1 MQSNNIKI
9 MKKTI
14 KKIEPVLNKSL
25 NKVESFIQ
33 SRPGVN
39 FLFGALFEA
48 FDGLIRSSKDTAG
61 TQPFIRNQMDAKQYM
76 GGVLVALLL
85 GWVVPAIYFFGFM
98 CVVPKLIVSF
108 VIGVFIVDVLWVIL
122 AREERINEGGFVTC
136 LFIPAFLPPQAPLW
150 LIGVGAGVSI
160 LFRNILGGVGNNLVN
175 PALFGRLILTI
186 CFPTMVV
193 SGWQEPFIGMPTFQ
207 SLKSGIDAVTH
218 ATPLIAFKE
227 TGEVTSYIS
236 LLIGANAGSLGET
249 CRIALIVTGIWLCKK
264 RIANWRI
271 PVAYLGSVFIFA
283 ALFSLILGEAVAP
296 PMFQLLSG
304 GLIFGAFF
312 MATDPITTT
321 YSQIGKWI
329 FSIGCGFLTV
339 VLRNFT
345 PIPEGVMYAILLM
358 NLVGVPIQSIVLK
371 IKYRV

>member
-1 MQSNNIKI
+1 
-9 MKKTI
+9 MKDI
-14 KKIEPVLNKSL
+14 VKKIEPILNKNL

-33 SRPGVN
+33 SRPKVN

-48 FDGLIRSSKDTAG
+48 FDGLIRSSKDTAQA
-61 TQPFIRNQMDAKQYM
+61 QPFIRNQMDVKQYM
-76 GGVLVALLL
+76 GGILAALFF
-85 GWVVPAIYFFGFM
+85 GWVVPAIYFFGFI
-98 CVVPKLIVSF
+98 CVVPKIIVSF
-108 VIGVFIVDVLWVIL
+108 VVGVFIVDVLWVIL

-160 LFRNILGGVGNNLVN
+160 LFRNITGGVGMNLLN

-193 SGWQEPFIGMPTFQ
+193 SGWQEPFIGFPTLQ
-207 SLKSGIDAVTH
+207 SLTYGVDAVTH
-218 ATPLIAFKE
+218 ATPLIVYKE
-227 TGEVTSYIS
+227 TGEVTSYIF
-236 LLIGANAGSLGET
+236 LLFGANTGSLGET
-249 CRIALIVTGIWLCKK
+249 CRVALIIAGIWLCKK

-271 PVAYLGSVFIFA
+271 PFAYLGSVFIFA
-283 ALFSLILGEAVAP
+283 ALFSLILGEAMVP
-296 PMFQLLSG
+296 PVFQILSG

-329 FSIGCGFLTV
+329 FSIGCGFITV
-339 VLRNFT
+339 VIRNFT
-345 PIPEGVMYAILLM
+345 PIPEGVMYAILFM

>member
-1 MQSNNIKI
+1 
-9 MKKTI
+9 MKDII
-14 KKIEPVLNKSL
+14 KKIEPILNKTL
-25 NKVESFIQ
+25 NKTESFIH
-33 SRPGVN
+33 SRPKVN

-48 FDGLIRSSKDTAG
+48 FDGLIRSSKDTAQ
-61 TQPFIRNQMDAKQYM
+61 TQPFIRNQMDVKQYM
-76 GGVLVALLL
+76 GGILVALFV
-85 GWVVPAIYFFGFM
+85 GWVVPAIYFFGFV
-98 CVVPKLIVSF
+98 CVVSKIIVSF
-108 VIGVFIVDVLWVIL
+108 VVGVFVVDILWVIL
-122 AREERINEGGFVTC
+122 AKEDRINEGGFVTC

-150 LIGVGAGVSI
+150 LIGVGAAVSI
-160 LFRNILGGVGNNLVN
+160 LFRNITGGVGYNLVN

-193 SGWQEPFIGMPTFQ
+193 SGWQEPLIGIPTFQ
-207 SLKSGIDAVTH
+207 SLMYGVDAVTH
-218 ATPLIAFKE
+218 ATPLIVFKE

-236 LLIGANAGSLGET
+236 LLFGANTGSLGET
-249 CRIALIVTGIWLCKK
+249 CRIALIITGIWLCKK

-271 PVAYLGSVFIFA
+271 PVAYLGSAFIFS
-283 ALFSLILGEAVAP
+283 ALFSLINGETMAP

-329 FSIGCGFLTV
+329 FSIGCGFITV
-339 VLRNFT
+339 VIRNFT

-358 NLVGVPIQSIVLK
+358 NLVGVPIQSIILK
-371 IKYRV
+371 IKYRI

>member
-1 MQSNNIKI
+1 

-14 KKIEPVLNKSL
+14 KKIEPILNKTL
-25 NKVESFIQ
+25 NKAESFIQ
-33 SRPGVN
+33 SRPKVN

-48 FDGLIRSSKDTAG
+48 FDGLIRSSKDIAK

-76 GGVLVALLL
+76 GGILVALFL
-85 GWVVPAIYFFGFM
+85 GWVVPAIYFFGFL

-108 VIGVFIVDVLWVIL
+108 VVGVFIVDVIWVIL
-122 AREERINEGGFVTC
+122 AKEERINEGGFVTC

-160 LFRNILGGVGNNLVN
+160 LFRNITGGVGMNLLN

-186 CFPTMVV
+186 SFPTMVV
-193 SGWQEPFIGMPTFQ
+193 SGWQEPFIGFPTLQ
-207 SLKSGIDAVTH
+207 SLAYGVDAVTH
-218 ATPLIAFKE
+218 ATPLIAYKE

-236 LLIGANAGSLGET
+236 LLFGANTGSLGET
-249 CRIALIVTGIWLCKK
+249 CRVALIIAGIWLCKK

-283 ALFSLILGEAVAP
+283 ALFSLIPGEAMVP
-296 PMFQLLSG
+296 PMLQLLSG

-321 YSQIGKWI
+321 YSQTGKWI
-329 FSIGCGFLTV
+329 FSIGCGLITV
-339 VLRNFT
+339 VIRNFT

-358 NLVGVPIQSIVLK
+358 NLVGVPIQSILLK

>member
-1 MQSNNIKI
+1 

-14 KKIEPVLNKSL
+14 KKIEPILNKTL
-25 NKVESFIQ
+25 NKTESFIQ
-33 SRPGVN
+33 SRPKVN

-48 FDGLIRSSKDTAG
+48 FDGLIRSSKDTAK

-76 GGVLVALLL
+76 GGILVALFL
-85 GWVVPAIYFFGFM
+85 GWVVPAIYFFGFL

-108 VIGVFIVDVLWVIL
+108 VVGVFIVDVIWVIL

-160 LFRNILGGVGNNLVN
+160 LFRNITGGVGMNLLN

-186 CFPTMVV
+186 SFPTMVV
-193 SGWQEPFIGMPTFQ
+193 SGWQEPFIGFPTLQ
-207 SLKSGIDAVTH
+207 SLTYGVDAVTH
-218 ATPLIAFKE
+218 ATPLIAYKE

-236 LLIGANAGSLGET
+236 LLFGANTGSLGET
-249 CRIALIVTGIWLCKK
+249 CRVALIIAGIWLCKK

-283 ALFSLILGEAVAP
+283 ALFSLIPGETMVP
-296 PMFQLLSG
+296 PMLQLLSG

-321 YSQIGKWI
+321 YSQTGKWI
-329 FSIGCGFLTV
+329 FSIGCGLITV
-339 VLRNFT
+339 VIRNFT

-371 IKYRV
+371 LKYRV

>member
-1 MQSNNIKI
+1 
-9 MKKTI
+9 MKDI
-14 KKIEPVLNKSL
+14 VKKIEPILNKTL
-25 NKVESFIQ
+25 NKAESFIQ
-33 SRPGVN
+33 SRPKVN

-48 FDGLIRSSKDTAG
+48 FDGLIRSSKDTAK

-76 GGVLVALLL
+76 GGILVALFL
-85 GWVVPAIYFFGFM
+85 GWVVPAIYFFGFL

-108 VIGVFIVDVLWVIL
+108 VVGVFIVDVLWVIL
-122 AREERINEGGFVTC
+122 AKEERINEGGFVTC

-160 LFRNILGGVGNNLVN
+160 LFRNITGGVGMNLLN

-193 SGWQEPFIGMPTFQ
+193 SGWQEPFIGFPTLQ
-207 SLKSGIDAVTH
+207 SLTYGVDVVTH
-218 ATPLIAFKE
+218 ATPLIAYKE

-236 LLIGANAGSLGET
+236 LLFGANTGSLGET
-249 CRIALIVTGIWLCKK
+249 CRVALIIAGIWLCKK

-271 PVAYLGSVFIFA
+271 FIFA
-283 ALFSLILGEAVAP
+283 ALFSLIPGETMVP
-296 PMFQLLSG
+296 PMLQLLSG

-321 YSQIGKWI
+321 YSQTGKWI
-329 FSIGCGFLTV
+329 FSIGCGLITV
-339 VLRNFT
+339 VIRNFT

-358 NLVGVPIQSIVLK
+358 NLIGVPIQSIVLK

>member
-1 MQSNNIKI
+1 
-9 MKKTI
+9 
-14 KKIEPVLNKSL
+14 
-25 NKVESFIQ
+25 
-33 SRPGVN
+33 
-39 FLFGALFEA
+39 
-48 FDGLIRSSKDTAG
+48 
-61 TQPFIRNQMDAKQYM
+61 
-76 GGVLVALLL
+76 
-85 GWVVPAIYFFGFM
+85 
-98 CVVPKLIVSF
+98 
-108 VIGVFIVDVLWVIL
+108 
-122 AREERINEGGFVTC
+122 
-136 LFIPAFLPPQAPLW
+136 
-150 LIGVGAGVSI
+150 
-160 LFRNILGGVGNNLVN
+160 
-175 PALFGRLILTI
+175 LTI
-186 CFPTMVV
+186 CFPAIVV
-193 SGWQEPFIGMPTFQ
+193 TGWQEPFTGMPTFQ

-249 CRIALIVTGIWLCKK
+249 CRIAIIITGIWLCIK

-329 FSIGCGFLTV
+329 FSIGCGLLTV

-345 PIPEGVMYAILLM
+345 SMPEGVMYAILFM

-371 IKYRV
+371 IKYRT

>member
-1 MQSNNIKI
+1 

-14 KKIEPVLNKSL
+14 KNIEPILNKTL
-25 NKVESFIQ
+25 NKAESFIQ
-33 SRPGVN
+33 SRPRVN

-48 FDGLIRSSKDTAG
+48 FDGLIRSSKDTAK
-61 TQPFIRNQMDAKQYM
+61 TQPFIRDQMDAKQYM
-76 GGVLVALLL
+76 GGVIVALFL
-85 GWVVPAIYFFGFM
+85 GWVVPSIYFFGFL

-108 VIGVFIVDVLWVIL
+108 VVGVFIVDVIWVIL
-122 AREERINEGGFVTC
+122 AREKRINEGGFVTC

-160 LFRNILGGVGNNLVN
+160 LFRNITGGVGHNLVN

-193 SGWQEPFIGMPTFQ
+193 SGWQEPFIGFPTFQ
-207 SLKSGIDAVTH
+207 SLAYGVDAVTH
-218 ATPLIAFKE
+218 ATPLIVYKE

-236 LLIGANAGSLGET
+236 LLFGANTGSLGET
-249 CRIALIVTGIWLCKK
+249 CRVALIIAGIWLCKQ

-283 ALFSLILGEAVAP
+283 ALFSLMLGEAMVP
-296 PMFQLLSG
+296 PVFQLLSG

-321 YSQIGKWI
+321 YSQTGKWI
-329 FSIGCGFLTV
+329 FSIGCGFITV
-339 VLRNFT
+339 VIRNFT

-358 NLVGVPIQSIVLK
+358 NLVGVPIQSIILK

>member
-1 MQSNNIKI
+1 MKNI
-9 MKKTI
+9 I
-14 KKIEPVLNKSL
+14 KKIEPILNKTL
-25 NKVESFIQ
+25 NKAESFIQ
-33 SRPGVN
+33 SRPRVN

-48 FDGLIRSSKDTAG
+48 CDGLIRSSKNTARA
-61 TQPFIRNQMDAKQYM
+61 QPFIRNQMDAKQYM
-76 GGVLVALLL
+76 GGVLVALLF
-85 GWVVPAIYFFGFM
+85 GWIVPAIYFFGFM
-98 CVVPKLIVSF
+98 CVVPKLIVSL
-108 VIGVFIVDVLWVIL
+108 VVGVFIVDVLWVIL

-136 LFIPAFLPPQAPLW
+136 LFIPAFLSPQAPLW

-186 CFPTMVV
+186 CFPAIVV
-193 SGWQEPFIGMPTFQ
+193 TGWQEPFTGMPTFQ
-207 SLKSGIDAVTH
+207 SLKAGIDAVTH

-236 LLIGANAGSLGET
+236 LLIGTNAGSLGET
-249 CRIALIVTGIWLCKK
+249 CRIALIITGIWLCIK

-283 ALFSLILGEAVAP
+283 ALFSLIPGEAVAP

-329 FSIGCGFLTV
+329 FSIGCGLLTV

-345 PIPEGVMYAILLM
+345 SMPEGVMYAILFM

-371 IKYRV
+371 IKYRT

>member
-1 MQSNNIKI
+1 

-14 KKIEPVLNKSL
+14 KNIEPILNKTL
-25 NKVESFIQ
+25 NKAESFIQ
-33 SRPGVN
+33 SRPKVN

-48 FDGLIRSSKDTAG
+48 FDGLIRSSKDTAKA
-61 TQPFIRNQMDAKQYM
+61 QPFIRNQMDAKQYM
-76 GGVLVALLL
+76 GGILVALFL
-85 GWVVPAIYFFGFM
+85 GWVVPAIYFFGFL

-108 VIGVFIVDVLWVIL
+108 VVGVFIVDVIWVIL
-122 AREERINEGGFVTC
+122 AKEERINEGGFVTC

-160 LFRNILGGVGNNLVN
+160 LFRNITGGVGMNLLN

-186 CFPTMVV
+186 SFPTMVV
-193 SGWQEPFIGMPTFQ
+193 SGWQEPFIGFPTLQ
-207 SLKSGIDAVTH
+207 SLTYGVDAVTH
-218 ATPLIAFKE
+218 ATPLIAYKE

-236 LLIGANAGSLGET
+236 LLFGANTGSLGET
-249 CRIALIVTGIWLCKK
+249 CRVALIIAGIWLCKK

-283 ALFSLILGEAVAP
+283 ALFSLIPGETMVP
-296 PMFQLLSG
+296 PMLQLLSG

-321 YSQIGKWI
+321 YSQTGKWI
-329 FSIGCGFLTV
+329 FSIGCGLITV
-339 VLRNFT
+339 LIRNFT
-345 PIPEGVMYAILLM
+345 PIPEGVMYAILFM
-358 NLVGVPIQSIVLK
+358 NLVGVPIQSIILK

>member
-1 MQSNNIKI
+1 
-9 MKKTI
+9 MKDI
-14 KKIEPVLNKSL
+14 VKKIGPLLNKNL

-33 SRPGVN
+33 SHPKVN

-48 FDGLIRSSKDTAG
+48 ADGLIRSTKDTAKNP
-61 TQPFIRNQMDAKQYM
+61 PFIRSKMDVKQYM
-76 GGVLVALLL
+76 GGILVALFF
-85 GWVVPAIYFFGFM
+85 GWVVPAIYFYGFL

-108 VIGVFIVDVLWVIL
+108 VVGVFIVDVLWVIL

-136 LFIPAFLPPQAPLW
+136 LFIPAFLPPQSPLW

-160 LFRNILGGVGNNLVN
+160 LFRNITGGVGMNLLN

-193 SGWQEPFIGMPTFQ
+193 SGWQEPFIGFPTIK
-207 SLKSGIDAVTH
+207 SLTYGVDAVTH
-218 ATPLIAFKE
+218 ATPLIVYMEK
-227 TGEVTSYIS
+227 GEVTSYIS
-236 LLIGANAGSLGET
+236 LLFGTNTGSLGET
-249 CRIALIVTGIWLCKK
+249 CRIAIIMAGIWLCKK

-271 PVAYLGSVFIFA
+271 PVAYLGSVFLFA
-283 ALFSLILGEAVAP
+283 SLFYLILGKAMVP

-321 YSQIGKWI
+321 YSQISKWI
-329 FSIGCGFLTV
+329 FSIGCGFITV
-339 VLRNFT
+339 VIRNFT

-358 NLVGVPIQSIVLK
+358 NLAGVPIQSIVLK

>member
-1 MQSNNIKI
+1 MKGNIKN
-9 MKKTI
+9 
-14 KKIEPVLNKSL
+14 IESILNKSL
-25 NKVESFIQ
+25 NNAESFVH
-33 SRPGVN
+33 SHPKVD

-48 FDGLIRSSKDTAG
+48 FDGLIRSSKDTAQ
-61 TQPFIRNQMDAKQYM
+61 TQPFIRNQMDVKQYM
-76 GGVLVALLL
+76 GGILVALFI
-85 GWVVPAIYFFGFM
+85 GWVVPAIYFFGFL

-108 VIGVFIVDVLWVIL
+108 VVGVFIVDVLWVIL

-150 LIGVGAGVSI
+150 LIGVGAAVSI
-160 LFRNILGGVGNNLVN
+160 LFRNITGGVGMNLLN

-193 SGWQEPFIGMPTFQ
+193 SGWQEPFIGIPTIQ
-207 SLKSGIDAVTH
+207 TLLNGVDAVTH
-218 ATPLIAFKE
+218 ATPLITFKE
-227 TGEVTSYIS
+227 TGETSSISS
-236 LLIGANAGSLGET
+236 LLFGTNTGSLGET
-249 CRIALIVTGIWLCKK
+249 CRIALIITGIWLCKK

-271 PVAYLGSVFIFA
+271 PVAYLGSVFVFA
-283 ALFSLILGEAVAP
+283 TLFSLILGDVMVP
-296 PMFQLLSG
+296 PTFQLLSG

-329 FSIGCGFLTV
+329 FSIGCGFITV
-339 VLRNFT
+339 VIRNFT
-345 PIPEGVMYAILLM
+345 PIPEGVMYAILFM